1 VPYGITGNYKYQCSA
16 HGAMNGNIVITDANV
31 SNISVASAT
40 TAGTITTAAQ
50 PNITSTGTLTSLTVS
65 GNITAQANVTLT
77 SYLVQS
83 VATGISAAGSTQGTA
98 TALAKDINVVSTV
111 SAGQG
116 VVLPTA
122 VAGMRITV
130 MNTSPTA
137 LNVYPASGGAI
148 NSAAANAAYSL
159 SANGRLDFIAT
170 TTTQWYT
177 LSATYA

>member
-1 VPYGITGNYKYQCSA
+1 
-16 HGAMNGNIVITDANV
+16 MNGNIVISDANV

-130 MNTSPTA
+130 MNTSATA
-137 LNVYPASGGAI
+137 VNVYPASGGAI
-148 NSAAANAAYSL
+148 NSGATNAAYSL
-159 SANGRLDFIAT
+159 AAGGRLDFIAT

-177 LSATYA
+177 LNATYA